1 MHRRRFLLTSL
12 AGAVAAP
19 VAPGAQTLFSPHVIG
34 FISPASR
41 EISANNLE
49 QFREGLRELGYHEGQ
64 NIVIE
69 YRFADG
75 MLDRLVPF
83 AGDMVRLGVAVIVAV
98 TSPAAVAARKVTQ
111 LIPIVMVAVG
121 DPIRL
126 GLIASLHRPGGN
138 VTGNASYVPELTAK
152 GLSMLREVIPGI
164 KRVTVFWTS
173 SNPLHA
179 GVVKDVQNSAR
190 VINVRVHAFEASGPN
205 DFEAGFRAAV
215 NDGAGA
221 VWVLGDS
228 MFYAHRARLAAL
240 ALTARVPSLFA
251 QRQHVET
258 GGLVSYGPAVIRLY
272 RSAAT
277 YVDKILKG
285 AKAGELPVEQPTAFE
300 LAINLK
306 TAKALGL
313 TIPPSLLARADQI
326 IE

>member
-19 VAPGAQTLFSPHVIG
+19 VAPGAQTLFSPQVIG

-111 LIPIVMVAVG
+111 LIPIVMVTVG

-138 VTGNASYVPELTAK
+138 VMAPKPGNFL
-152 GLSMLREVIPGI
+152 
-164 KRVTVFWTS
+164 
-173 SNPLHA
+173 
-179 GVVKDVQNSAR
+179 
-190 VINVRVHAFEASGPN
+190 
-205 DFEAGFRAAV
+205 
-215 NDGAGA
+215 
-221 VWVLGDS
+221 
-228 MFYAHRARLAAL
+228 
-240 ALTARVPSLFA
+240 
-251 QRQHVET
+251 
-258 GGLVSYGPAVIRLY
+258 
-272 RSAAT
+272 
-277 YVDKILKG
+277 
-285 AKAGELPVEQPTAFE
+285 
-300 LAINLK
+300 
-306 TAKALGL
+306 
-313 TIPPSLLARADQI
+313 
-326 IE
+326 